1 MMQIRFE
8 LSESKE
14 LHGIQIRQNHKEKSI
29 IFSRKEITLS
39 FVNMAFHKCVN
50 EY

>member
-14 LHGIQIRQNHKEKSI
+14 LHGIHTGQNHKQKSI
-29 IFSRKEITLS
+29 FFPEGNKSG
-39 FVNMAFHKCVN
+39 NMGFHKYIN
-50 EY
+50 KY